1 MQNLYIV
8 KNITSGEVP
17 DVNTF
22 KLDAVVN
29 GDNYSLIKKALLSN
43 PPEGEVVN
51 MLTPEE
57 FNANLESLAFGG
69 ANSSSFRKQEL
80 IFSEEIATQFSQAQA
95 GLNVADG
102 NALFDV
108 LEKTSH
114 RLSRGQVTLAH
125 HQFNLITDILVTQ
138 SMKDFVNGL
147 FISYFDKVPRDLS

>member
-29 GDNYSLIKKALLSN
+29 GDNYSLIKKALLSED
-43 PPEGEVVN
+43 PEGEVVN
-51 MLTPEE
+51 ILTPEE
-57 FNANLESLAFGG
+57 FKAVLDSLAFGG
-69 ANSSSFRKQEL
+69 SNGFDFRKQEL
-80 IFSEEIATQFSQAQA
+80 IFSEEIATEFSRAQS
-95 GLNVADG
+95 GLPVVDG
-102 NALFDV
+102 NTLFTE

-125 HQFNLITDILVTQ
+125 YEFNQITNPLVTQ
-138 SMKDFVNGL
+138 SMKDFVNDL
-147 FISYFDKVPRDLS
+147 FINYFDKVPRDLS